1 MVNKK
6 MKNLNSILTVS
17 ETKIFAH
24 KKSQNYEKLQH
35 HLNLTVKESYRNG
48 LNEVSY
54 YLAEKL
60 NINSKKVLELCEDMI
75 FFHDIAKAQPYFQ
88 QHKMSNTI
96 SGVVENNTELSK
108 HAQLSAHIYFSEHL
122 NLIKNLEN
130 KEKYYVL
137 LLVLTEVIAK
147 HHSNLTNLEDCMSQ
161 LQNFLKT
168 VVDDKHI
175 FSYFKNDYSKI
186 YNYNKL
192 VDKYLS
198 MITKDDAEI
207 IFASGSILYAIL
219 SKSDIVAT
227 KMFMNNENY
236 DEDVYDKRSKS
247 DLLKSYQ
254 RSDLSNF
261 LREYYEKNSG
271 EINSL
276 NDARNEI
283 ALNATETMR
292 DVDLG
297 NRFFYLEAG
306 VGSGKTHLSTRFII
320 NTLMSDNS
328 IDKVIQ
334 ALPLLA
340 LSEQTYKY
348 IKDIE
353 NTATRVDS
361 TTDIPYVYKDDFSL
375 VADYPKM
382 VFNHQMHN
390 YKSRVITFVQL
401 FKIMFGRSKKDA
413 LKRLSLSNSVIVL
426 DELQTI
432 DVSLFKQFSSTIKI
446 MAEILNFKV
455 LFMSAT
461 LPKSDINAVDLVDPD
476 KFRNNPYLNRR
487 NVLNFSYFKGYNQ
500 IEVLEN
506 IDISG
511 KRVLVHCITKKKAGE
526 VYDKLKHKYK
536 NVRLF
541 TSDVDKSER
550 FKIVEELQEQKGNQ
564 YACKEMIL
572 VATNAIEA
580 GVDISM
586 NIAIVDYTMI
596 DSLEQLSGRVNRN
609 NTFNS
614 KDSKIYVIN
623 NENGGF
629 LSKIKVGLSA
639 TFSDAKIN
647 YVFKSK
653 NYTEYMT
660 TTIELSEKT
669 KEYKKQ
675 KLSIERMC
683 FKDVSEQ
690 MELITDDSLEY
701 YDIRDSVARE
711 LEAEYRYYSGL
722 MRESY
727 VDYDKNYIKR
737 LEILKKLEKY
747 KVVLTAR
754 EDKQA
759 LINEFGDIRPIF
771 KK

>member
-1 MVNKK
+1 
-6 MKNLNSILTVS
+6 MKNLNSILTID
-17 ETKIFAH
+17 EAKIFAH
-24 KKSQNYEKLQH
+24 KKSKNYESLQN
-35 HLNLTVKESYRNG
+35 HLNLTVEQSYKIG

-54 YLAEKL
+54 YLAENL
-60 NINSKKVLELCEDMI
+60 NLDFHNVLELCEGMI

-88 QHKMSNTI
+88 QHKMSNMI
-96 SGVVENNTELSK
+96 SDVVENNTELSK

-122 NLIKNLEN
+122 NLIRNLEN

-137 LLVLTEVIAK
+137 LLVLTEIIAK
-147 HHSNLTNLEDCMSQ
+147 HHSNLTNLEDCMNQ
-161 LQNFLKT
+161 LQKFLKT
-168 VVDDKHI
+168 IVGGENI
-175 FSYFKNDYSKI
+175 FSYFISDYSKI

-192 VDKYLS
+192 VDKYLNV
-198 MITKDDAEI
+198 ITKEDAEI
-207 IFASGSILYAIL
+207 IFVSGNVLYAIL
-219 SKSDIVAT
+219 SKADIIAT
-227 KMFMNNENY
+227 KMFMNNESY
-236 DEDVYDKRSKS
+236 DEDVYDDRSKT

-261 LREYYEKNSG
+261 LRDYYEKNNG
-271 EINSL
+271 RMMSL
-276 NDARNEI
+276 NDTRNAI
-283 ALNATETMR
+283 ALDATETMENIE
-292 DVDLG
+292 LG
-297 NRFFYLEAG
+297 DRFFYLEAG
-306 VGSGKTHLSTRFII
+306 VGSGKTHLSTRFIV
-320 NTLMSDNS
+320 NTLLKDDS
-328 IDKVIQ
+328 INRVIQ

-340 LSEQTYKY
+340 LSDQTYKS

-361 TTDIPYVYKDDFSL
+361 TTDIPYAYHDSFSL

-382 VFNHQMHN
+382 VFNHQTHN
-390 YKSRVITFVQL
+390 YKNRVITFVQL
-401 FKIMFGRSKKDA
+401 FKTMFSRSKKDA

-432 DVSLFKQFSSTIKI
+432 DVSLFKQFSNTIKI
-446 MAEILNFKV
+446 MSEILNFKV

-461 LPKSDINAVDLVDPD
+461 LPKSDIRAVNLIDPE
-476 KFRNNPYLNRR
+476 KFRYNKYLNGR
-487 NVLNFSYFKGYNQ
+487 NTLDFSYFKGHNQ
-500 IEVLEN
+500 VEVLKK
-506 IDISG
+506 IDVSS
-511 KRVLVHCITKKKAGE
+511 KRILVHCITKKKAE
-526 VYDKLKHKYK
+526 EIYNILKSKYK

-541 TSDVDKSER
+541 TSDVSKEIRSS
-550 FKIVEELQEQKGNQ
+550 IVQDLKEEVNGKYLCE
-564 YACKEMIL
+564 EMIL

-639 TFSDAKIN
+639 TFSDEKIN

-653 NYTEYMT
+653 DYTEYMT
-660 TTIELSEKT
+660 KTVKLSEKT
-669 KEYKKQ
+669 KEYKQ
-675 KLSIERMC
+675 QQNSIRNIN
-683 FKDVSEQ
+683 FQDVSEQ
-690 MELITDDSLEY
+690 MELITDDSMEY
-701 YDIRDSVARE
+701 YDIRDKLSKE
-711 LEAEYRYYSGL
+711 LEDEYKYYSCL

-737 LEILKKLEKY
+737 LEILKKLDKY
-747 KVVLTAR
+747 KVILTTR
-754 EDKQA
+754 EDKQD

-771 KK
+771 KKS